1 MPRLLPRSETGQAPF
16 LQMKIMFER
25 LDQIEVRYEELTRA
39 LLSPDITND
48 SAKYQ
53 KTAKA
58 HSEVAGIVEKY
69 REYKDL
75 KRGIAESRAVLAD
88 EKDPEMRAYAEEELA
103 KLETRIGTV
112 EEELKILL
120 LPKDPNDEKNVVLE
134 IRAGTGGDEATLFV
148 AEVFRMYNRYAETQ
162 KWKVEVLSTSESG
175 VGGLKEVIALI
186 EGDRVYSRLKYESGV
201 HRVQRV
207 PATEQQGRVHT
218 SAITVAVLPEA
229 EEVDVKIEA
238 KDLRIDTFCSSG
250 PGGQSVNT
258 TYSAVRI
265 THIPTNTVVS
275 CQDEKSQIKNREK
288 GMRVL
293 RSRLYEVEMQ
303 KQQDALAKERKQ
315 MVGSGDRSEKIR
327 TYNFPQNRLT
337 DHRIGFTIHQ
347 LEQVMDGKL
356 QPIINAL
363 ITHYQAEKMKQ
374 ETTSVV

>member
-1 MPRLLPRSETGQAPF
+1 M
-16 LQMKIMFER
+16 
-25 LDQIEVRYEELTRA
+25 
-39 LLSPDITND
+39 
-48 SAKYQ
+48 
-53 KTAKA
+53 
-58 HSEVAGIVEKY
+58 
-69 REYKDL
+69 
-75 KRGIAESRAVLAD
+75 LAD
-88 EKDPEMRAYAEEELA
+88 ETDAEMRTYAEEELA
-103 KLETRIGTV
+103 KLEPRVGIV
-112 EEELKILL
+112 EEELKVLL
-120 LPKDPNDEKNVVLE
+120 LPKDPNDEKNVILE
-134 IRAGTGGDEATLFV
+134 IRAGTGGDESTLFV
-148 AEVFRMYNRYAETQ
+148 AEVFRMYNRYAEAQ
-162 KWKVEVLSTSESG
+162 KWKVEVLSSSESG
-175 VGGLKEVIALI
+175 VGGMKEIIALI

-229 EEVDVKIEA
+229 EDVDVKIEA

-293 RSRLYEVEMQ
+293 RSRLYEIEMQ

-347 LEQVMDGKL
+347 LEQVMDGKI
-356 QPIINAL
+356 QPLIDAL
-363 ITHYQAEKMKQ
+363 ITHYQGEKLKQ
-374 ETTSVV
+374 EAAVVV